1 MAQEPDLVISAG
13 FSDSQLVRDTNSVV
27 AAFKRRGEEAQKAFQ
42 DATGRVTDTT
52 AARAHARELDRL
64 SKAYDPVY
72 RAASK
77 YEAEIKRL
85 DRALDIGAI
94 SQDRY
99 TAEVVDAAAQ
109 FQRASTSVAAG
120 ADQMTRGMQR
130 VQMGTTALTRT
141 TGPVV
146 ANFRRFGPQIQQAGY
161 QFGDFAVQVGAGTSA
176 MQAAGQKAPQL
187 LGAFGPMGAVLGLV
201 AAVAFPLANAFLGMG
216 KEAESLADTV
226 KTLEGAITD
235 YTSAA
240 EAANTPTSELIEKY
254 GTAAVAAQG
263 LLAQLAQIAKI
274 EAGSALAANG
284 AAIAATFEDLSSYI
298 ALADG
303 EISQFG
309 DSSSGLLT
317 IADALKDQFGLSID
331 QARELQGILADQAA
345 AKTVQDQAAAMQSLA
360 AFLNEAADSAQYANG
375 ELNAAAKAAS
385 EGSLAGLE
393 LATAL
398 EAADIAAGGV
408 VATVD
413 QLPGTIDSAT
423 ASALAMAAAL
433 RTAIGVAQ
441 SMPGAIGPDLNRFG
455 NGSDI
460 TRRAGGLDLQEQQGF
475 RYENLERL
483 AEEAAERARSA
494 SQSRG
499 GSGRGGGKGG
509 RATSREKAEEP
520 LFADIEKEID
530 DLERQISLIGQS
542 NEAVATARARW
553 ELLDEAKRRGL
564 PVNEELSAQ
573 IEAQAANVGRLT
585 AELERGEKTQQQFDD
600 AMSGIA
606 DSMADALLAGD
617 SLREGLAQVFAS
629 IAADILNSGIR
640 SAIDGQFGGMGSGA
654 GILNMIGGFFGAG
667 PTVAGSDALSNSLR
681 GAIRPGWQSG
691 GYTGSG
697 PRNQIAGDVH
707 RGEYVMSAPA
717 VQRIGLP
724 NLEALHRGG
733 GTSVGGDR
741 GRAVNYHASID
752 LRGTTG
758 DRELDAKIQ
767 RAGEAMLERV
777 PSVMAEHQKRDQ

>member
-1 MAQEPDLVISAG
+1 MAEEPDLLISAG
-13 FSDSQLVRDTNSVV
+13 FSDAQLVRETNKVV
-27 AAFKRRGEEAQKAFQ
+27 AQFRKRGEEAQKAFQ
-42 DATGRVTDTT
+42 DATGRITDTS

-72 RAASK
+72 RAAST
-77 YEAEIKRL
+77 YEAEVKRL
-85 DRALDIGAI
+85 DRALDVGAI
-94 SQDRY
+94 TQTQY
-99 TAEVVDAAAQ
+99 TAKVSDAAAQ
-109 FQRASTSVAAG
+109 FQRAFASIVAG
-120 ADQMTRGMQR
+120 ADQMARGMQR
-130 VQMGTTALTRT
+130 AHMGTTALTRT

-176 MQAAGQKAPQL
+176 MQAAGQQAPQL

-216 KEAESLADTV
+216 KEADSLEDKV
-226 KTLEGAITD
+226 KALEGAISD

-240 EAANTPTSELIEKY
+240 EAANTPTDELIQKY

-274 EAGSALAANG
+274 EAGAALAANG

-360 AFLNEAADSAQYANG
+360 AFLNEAAESAQYANG

-398 EAADIAAGGV
+398 EAADVAAGGV

-413 QLPGTIDSAT
+413 QLPGSIDSAT

-455 NGSDI
+455 DGADI
-460 TRRAGGLDLQEQQGF
+460 TRRAGGLDLQEQQDF
-475 RYENLERL
+475 RYENLQRL
-483 AEEAAERARSA
+483 AEEAAERARAA
-494 SQSRG
+494 SRSRTG
-499 GSGRGGGKGG
+499 RGSGSKKSAKA
-509 RATSREKAEEP
+509 ATKNNDEEP
-520 LFADIEKEID
+520 LFADVEKDIVG
-530 DLERQISLIGQS
+530 LERQISLIGKS
-542 NEAVATARARW
+542 NQEIATARARW
-553 ELLDEAKRRGL
+553 EALDEAKRRGI
-564 PVNEELSAQ
+564 PVNDEMSAQ
-573 IEAQAANVGRLT
+573 IERQAAKFGMLT
-585 AELERGEKTQQQFDD
+585 AELEKAEAAQAQFDQAID
-600 AMSGIA
+600 GIA
-606 DSMADALLAGD
+606 NAMAGALLAGE
-617 SLREGLAQVFAS
+617 SLREGLAQVLKG

-640 SAIDGQFGGMGSGA
+640 SAIAGQFSGGG
-654 GILNMIGGFFGAG
+654 GGFNPFALIGNVFSG
-667 PTVAGSDALSNSLR
+667 GDALSNGLR
-681 GAIRPGWQSG
+681 GAGLNPVGSWDG
-691 GYTGSG
+691 GGFTWSG
-697 PRNQIAGDVH
+697 PRSGGIDGKGGQLGILHPNETVLDHTRGQGAGGQSVLMVDLSPDLQARILEQAMGQSIQITQQAQVAQAKALPGK
-707 RGEYVMSAPA
+707 
-717 VQRIGLP
+717 VQRI
-724 NLEALHRGG
+724 N
-733 GTSVGGDR
+733 
-741 GRAVNYHASID
+741 
-752 LRGTTG
+752 
-758 DRELDAKIQ
+758 AKPRQ
-767 RAGEAMLERV
+767 R
-777 PSVMAEHQKRDQ
+777 

>member
-1 MAQEPDLVISAG
+1 MAEEPDLLISAG
-13 FSDSQLVRDTNSVV
+13 FSDAQLVRETNKVV
-27 AAFKRRGEEAQKAFQ
+27 AQFRKRGEDAQKAFQ
-42 DATGRVTDTT
+42 DATGRITDTS

-72 RAASK
+72 RAAST
-77 YEAEIKRL
+77 YEAEVKRL
-85 DRALDIGAI
+85 DRALDVGAI
-94 SQDRY
+94 TQTQY
-99 TAEVVDAAAQ
+99 TAKVGEAATQ
-109 FQRASTSVAAG
+109 FQRASASIAAG

-130 VQMGTTALTRT
+130 AQMGTTALTRT

-146 ANFRRFGPQIQQAGY
+146 TNFRRFGPQIQQAGY

-176 MQAAGQKAPQL
+176 MQAAGQQAPQL

-216 KEAESLADTV
+216 KEADSLEDKV
-226 KTLEGAITD
+226 KALEGAISD

-240 EAANTPTSELIEKY
+240 EAANTPTDELIQKY

-274 EAGSALAANG
+274 EAGAALAANG

-360 AFLNEAADSAQYANG
+360 AFLNDAAESAQYANG

-398 EAADIAAGGV
+398 EAADVAAGGV

-455 NGSDI
+455 DGADI
-460 TRRAGGLDLQEQQGF
+460 TRRAGGLDLQEQQDF
-475 RYENLERL
+475 RYENLKRL
-483 AEEAAERARSA
+483 AEEAAERARAGS
-494 SQSRG
+494 SSRSGKG
-499 GSGRGGGKGG
+499 GGGGKSG
-509 RATSREKAEEP
+509 RSKSGKKEEEP
-520 LFADIEKEID
+520 FFADIEKEIAD
-530 DLERQISLIGQS
+530 IERQISLVGKS
-542 NEAVATARARW
+542 NQEVATAKARW
-553 ELLDEAKRRGL
+553 EAFDEAKRRGI
-564 PVNEELSAQ
+564 PVNDELSAQ
-573 IEAQAANVGRLT
+573 IDKQAAEFGMLT
-585 AELERGEKTQQQFDD
+585 AELERAELAQGQFDQAVD
-600 AMSGIA
+600 GIA
-606 DSMADALLAGD
+606 DAMTGALLAGE
-617 SLREGLAQVFAS
+617 SLREGLAQVLKG

-640 SAIDGQFGGMGSGA
+640 SAIAGQFGGGA
-654 GILNMIGGFFGAG
+654 GGFNPLTFLGNVFGGG
-667 PTVAGSDALSNSLR
+667 DALSSGLR
-681 GAIRPGWQSG
+681 GAGLNPVRSFDG
-691 GYTGSG
+691 GGFTWSG
-697 PRNQIAGDVH
+697 PRSGGLDGKGGQLHMLHPNERVLDLT
-707 RGEYVMSAPA
+707 RGQTQGTGSRSV
-717 VQRIGLP
+717 
-724 NLEALHRGG
+724 AL
-733 GTSVGGDR
+733 TFDM
-741 GRAVNYHASID
+741 
-752 LRGTTG
+752 RGTTG

-777 PSVMAEHQKRDQ
+777 PAVMAEHQKRDQ

>member
-1 MAQEPDLVISAG
+1 MAEEPDLLISAG
-13 FSDSQLVRDTNSVV
+13 FSDAQLVRETNKVV
-27 AAFKRRGEEAQKAFQ
+27 AQFRKRGEEAQKAFQ
-42 DATGRVTDTT
+42 DATGRITDTS

-72 RAASK
+72 RAAST
-77 YEAEIKRL
+77 YEAEVKRL
-85 DRALDIGAI
+85 DRALDVGAI
-94 SQDRY
+94 TQTQY
-99 TAEVVDAAAQ
+99 TAKVSDAAAQ
-109 FQRASTSVAAG
+109 FQRASASIATG
-120 ADQMTRGMQR
+120 ADQMARGMQR
-130 VQMGTTALTRT
+130 AQMGTTALTRT

-176 MQAAGQKAPQL
+176 MQAAGQQAPQL

-216 KEAESLADTV
+216 KEADSLEDKV
-226 KTLEGAITD
+226 KALEGAIGD

-240 EAANTPTSELIEKY
+240 EAANTPTDELIQKY

-274 EAGSALAANG
+274 EAGAALAANG

-345 AKTVQDQAAAMQSLA
+345 AKTVQDQAAAVQSLA
-360 AFLNEAADSAQYANG
+360 AFLNEAAESAQYANG

-398 EAADIAAGGV
+398 EAADVAAGGV

-455 NGSDI
+455 DGADI
-460 TRRAGGLDLQEQQGF
+460 TRRAGGLDLQEQQNF
-475 RYENLERL
+475 RYENLQRL
-483 AEEAAERARSA
+483 AEEAAERARA
-494 SQSRG
+494 GSR
-499 GSGRGGGKGG
+499 SRTGRGGGSTKSG
-509 RATSREKAEEP
+509 KAASKNKDEEP
-520 LFADIEKEID
+520 LFADVEKDIVG
-530 DLERQISLIGQS
+530 LERQITLIGKS
-542 NEAVATARARW
+542 NQEIATARARW
-553 ELLDEAKRRGL
+553 EALDEAKRRGI
-564 PVNEELSAQ
+564 PVTDEMSAQ
-573 IEAQAANVGRLT
+573 IERQAAEFGMLT
-585 AELERGEKTQQQFDD
+585 AELEKAEAAQAQFDQAID
-600 AMSGIA
+600 GIA
-606 DSMADALLAGD
+606 NAMAGALLAGE
-617 SLREGLAQVFAS
+617 SLREGLAQVLRG

-640 SAIDGQFGGMGSGA
+640 SAIAGQFSGGG
-654 GILNMIGGFFGAG
+654 GGFNPFALIGNVFGG
-667 PTVAGSDALSNSLR
+667 GDALSNGLR
-681 GAIRPGWQSG
+681 GAGLNPVGSWDG
-691 GYTGSG
+691 GGFTWSG
-697 PRNQIAGDVH
+697 PRSGGIDGKGGQLGILHPNETVLDHTRGQGAGGQSVLMVDLSPDLQARILEQAMGQSIQITQQAQVAQAKALPGK
-707 RGEYVMSAPA
+707 
-717 VQRIGLP
+717 VQRI
-724 NLEALHRGG
+724 N
-733 GTSVGGDR
+733 
-741 GRAVNYHASID
+741 
-752 LRGTTG
+752 
-758 DRELDAKIQ
+758 AKPRQ
-767 RAGEAMLERV
+767 R
-777 PSVMAEHQKRDQ
+777 

>member
-1 MAQEPDLVISAG
+1 MAEEPDLLISAG
-13 FSDSQLVRDTNSVV
+13 FSDAQLVRETNKVV
-27 AAFKRRGEEAQKAFQ
+27 AQFRKRGEEAQKAFQ
-42 DATGRVTDTT
+42 DATGRITDTS
-52 AARAHARELDRL
+52 AARAHAHELDRL

-72 RAASK
+72 RAAST
-77 YEAEIKRL
+77 YEAEVKRL
-85 DRALDIGAI
+85 DRALDVGAI
-94 SQDRY
+94 TQTQY
-99 TAEVVDAAAQ
+99 TAKVSDAAAQ
-109 FQRASTSVAAG
+109 FQRASASIAAG
-120 ADQMTRGMQR
+120 ADQMARGMQR
-130 VQMGTTALTRT
+130 AQMGTTALTRT

-176 MQAAGQKAPQL
+176 MQAAGQQAPQL

-216 KEAESLADTV
+216 KEADSLEDKV
-226 KTLEGAITD
+226 KALEGAISD

-240 EAANTPTSELIEKY
+240 EAANTPTDELIQKY

-274 EAGSALAANG
+274 EAGAALAANG

-360 AFLNEAADSAQYANG
+360 AFLNEAAESAQYANG

-398 EAADIAAGGV
+398 EAADVAAGGV

-455 NGSDI
+455 DGADI
-460 TRRAGGLDLQEQQGF
+460 TRRAGGLDLQEQQDF
-475 RYENLERL
+475 RYENLQRL
-483 AEEAAERARSA
+483 AEEAAERARA
-494 SQSRG
+494 GSR
-499 GSGRGGGKGG
+499 SRTGRGVGSKKSGK
-509 RATSREKAEEP
+509 AASKDKDEEP
-520 LFADIEKEID
+520 LFANVEKDIVG
-530 DLERQISLIGQS
+530 LERQITLIGKS
-542 NEAVATARARW
+542 NQEIATARARW
-553 ELLDEAKRRGL
+553 EALDEAKRRGI
-564 PVNEELSAQ
+564 PVNDEMSAQ
-573 IEAQAANVGRLT
+573 IERQAAEFGMLT
-585 AELERGEKTQQQFDD
+585 AELEKAEAAQAQFDQAID
-600 AMSGIA
+600 GIA
-606 DSMADALLAGD
+606 NAMAGALLAGE
-617 SLREGLAQVFAS
+617 SLREGLAQVLKG

-640 SAIDGQFGGMGSGA
+640 SAIASQFSGGGGGFSPFAMIGNVFGGG
-654 GILNMIGGFFGAG
+654 
-667 PTVAGSDALSNSLR
+667 DALSNGLR
-681 GAIRPGWQSG
+681 GAGLNPVGSWDG
-691 GYTGSG
+691 GGFTWSG
-697 PRNQIAGDVH
+697 PRSGGIDGKGGQLGILHPNETVLDHTRGQGAGGQSVLMVDLSPDLQARILEQAMGQSIQITQQAQVAQAKALPGK
-707 RGEYVMSAPA
+707 
-717 VQRIGLP
+717 VQRI
-724 NLEALHRGG
+724 N
-733 GTSVGGDR
+733 
-741 GRAVNYHASID
+741 
-752 LRGTTG
+752 
-758 DRELDAKIQ
+758 AKPRQ
-767 RAGEAMLERV
+767 R
-777 PSVMAEHQKRDQ
+777 

>member
-1 MAQEPDLVISAG
+1 MAEEPDLLISAG
-13 FSDSQLVRDTNSVV
+13 FSDAQLVRETNKVV
-27 AAFKRRGEEAQKAFQ
+27 AQFRKRGEDAQKAFQ
-42 DATGRVTDTT
+42 DATGRITDTS

-72 RAASK
+72 RAAST
-77 YEAEIKRL
+77 YEAEVKRL
-85 DRALDIGAI
+85 DRALDVGAI
-94 SQDRY
+94 TQTQY
-99 TAEVVDAAAQ
+99 TAKVGDAAAQ
-109 FQRASTSVAAG
+109 FQRASASIAAG

-130 VQMGTTALTRT
+130 AQMGTTALTRT

-176 MQAAGQKAPQL
+176 MQAAGQQAPQL

-216 KEAESLADTV
+216 KEADSLEDKV
-226 KTLEGAITD
+226 KALEGAISD

-240 EAANTPTSELIEKY
+240 EAANTPTDELIQKY

-274 EAGSALAANG
+274 EAGAALAANG

-360 AFLNEAADSAQYANG
+360 AFLNEAAESAQYANG

-398 EAADIAAGGV
+398 EAADVAAGGV

-455 NGSDI
+455 DGADI
-460 TRRAGGLDLQEQQGF
+460 TRRAGGLDLQEQQDF

-483 AEEAAERARSA
+483 AQEAAERARA
-494 SQSRG
+494 GSR
-499 GSGRGGGKGG
+499 SRSGKGG
-509 RATSREKAEEP
+509 GGGRSGRSKSDKKEDEP
-520 LFADIEKEID
+520 FFADIEKEIAD
-530 DLERQISLIGQS
+530 IERQISLVGKS
-542 NEAVATARARW
+542 NQEVATAKARW
-553 ELLDEAKRRGL
+553 EALDEAKRRGI
-564 PVNEELSAQ
+564 PVNDELSAQ
-573 IEAQAANVGRLT
+573 IDKQAAEFGMLT
-585 AELERGEKTQQQFDD
+585 AELERAELAQGQFDQAVD
-600 AMSGIA
+600 GIA
-606 DSMADALLAGD
+606 DAMTGALLAGE
-617 SLREGLAQVFAS
+617 SLREGLAQVLKG

-640 SAIDGQFGGMGSGA
+640 SAIAGQFGSG
-654 GILNMIGGFFGAG
+654 GGGFNPLAFLGNVFGG
-667 PTVAGSDALSNSLR
+667 GDALNSGLR
-681 GAIRPGWQSG
+681 GAGLNPVGSWDG
-691 GYTGSG
+691 GGFTWSG
-697 PRNQIAGDVH
+697 PRSGGIDGKGGQLGILHPNETVLDHTRGQGAGGQSVLMVDLSPDLQARILEQAMGQSIQITQQAQVAQAKALPGK
-707 RGEYVMSAPA
+707 
-717 VQRIGLP
+717 VQRI
-724 NLEALHRGG
+724 N
-733 GTSVGGDR
+733 
-741 GRAVNYHASID
+741 
-752 LRGTTG
+752 
-758 DRELDAKIQ
+758 AKPRQ
-767 RAGEAMLERV
+767 R
-777 PSVMAEHQKRDQ
+777 

>member
-1 MAQEPDLVISAG
+1 MAEEPDLLISAG
-13 FSDSQLVRDTNSVV
+13 FSDAQLVRETNKVV
-27 AAFKRRGEEAQKAFQ
+27 AQFRKRGEDAQKAFQ
-42 DATGRVTDTT
+42 DATGRITDTS

-72 RAASK
+72 RAAST
-77 YEAEIKRL
+77 YEAEVKRL
-85 DRALDIGAI
+85 DRALDVGAI
-94 SQDRY
+94 TQTQY
-99 TAEVVDAAAQ
+99 TAKVGDAAAQ
-109 FQRASTSVAAG
+109 FQRASASIAAG

-130 VQMGTTALTRT
+130 AQMGTTALTRT

-176 MQAAGQKAPQL
+176 MQAAGQQAPQL

-216 KEAESLADTV
+216 KEADSLEDKV
-226 KTLEGAITD
+226 KALEGAISD

-240 EAANTPTSELIEKY
+240 EAANTPTDELIQKY

-274 EAGSALAANG
+274 EAGAALAANG

-360 AFLNEAADSAQYANG
+360 AFLNEAAESAQYANG
-375 ELNAAAKAAS
+375 ELNSAAKAAS
-385 EGSLAGLE
+385 EGSLAGFE

-398 EAADIAAGGV
+398 EAADVAAGGV

-441 SMPGAIGPDLNRFG
+441 SVPGAIGPDLNRFG
-455 NGSDI
+455 DGADI
-460 TRRAGGLDLQEQQGF
+460 TRRAGGLDLQEQQDF

-483 AEEAAERARSA
+483 AEEAAEHARAGSRSR
-494 SQSRG
+494 S
-499 GSGRGGGKGG
+499 GKGG
-509 RATSREKAEEP
+509 GGGRSGRSKSDKKEDEP
-520 LFADIEKEID
+520 FFADIEKEIAD
-530 DLERQISLIGQS
+530 IERQISLVGKS
-542 NEAVATARARW
+542 NQEVATAKARW
-553 ELLDEAKRRGL
+553 EALDEAKRRGI
-564 PVNEELSAQ
+564 PVNDELSAQ
-573 IEAQAANVGRLT
+573 IDKQAAEFGMLT
-585 AELERGEKTQQQFDD
+585 AELERAELAQGQFDQAVD
-600 AMSGIA
+600 GIA
-606 DSMADALLAGD
+606 DAMTGALLAGE
-617 SLREGLAQVFAS
+617 SLREGLAQVLKG

-640 SAIDGQFGGMGSGA
+640 SAIAGQFGGGG
-654 GILNMIGGFFGAG
+654 GGFNPLAFLGNVFGG
-667 PTVAGSDALSNSLR
+667 GDALSSGLR
-681 GAIRPGWQSG
+681 GAGLKPVGSWDG
-691 GYTGSG
+691 GGFTWSG
-697 PRNQIAGDVH
+697 PRSGGIDGKGGQLGILHPNERVLDLT
-707 RGEYVMSAPA
+707 RGQAHGSTSRSV
-717 VQRIGLP
+717 
-724 NLEALHRGG
+724 AL
-733 GTSVGGDR
+733 TFDM
-741 GRAVNYHASID
+741 
-752 LRGTTG
+752 RGTTG
-758 DRELDAKIQ
+758 ERELDAKIQ

>member
-1 MAQEPDLVISAG
+1 MAEEPDLLISAG
-13 FSDSQLVRDTNSVV
+13 FSDAQLVRETNKVV
-27 AAFKRRGEEAQKAFQ
+27 AQFRKRGEEAQKAFQ
-42 DATGRVTDTT
+42 DATGRVTDTS

-72 RAASK
+72 RAAST
-77 YEAEIKRL
+77 YEAEVKRL
-85 DRALDIGAI
+85 DRALDVGAI
-94 SQDRY
+94 TQAQY
-99 TAEVVDAAAQ
+99 TAKVGDAAAQ
-109 FQRASTSVAAG
+109 FQRASASIAAG
-120 ADQMTRGMQR
+120 SDQMARGMQR
-130 VQMGTTALTRT
+130 AQMGTTALTRT

-176 MQAAGQKAPQL
+176 MQAAGQQAPQL

-360 AFLNEAADSAQYANG
+360 AFLNEAAESAQYANG

-398 EAADIAAGGV
+398 EAADVAAGGV

-413 QLPGTIDSAT
+413 QLPGTIDNAT

-460 TRRAGGLDLQEQQGF
+460 TRRAGGLDLQEQQDF
-475 RYENLERL
+475 RYENLARL
-483 AEEAAERARSA
+483 AEEAAERARA
-494 SQSRG
+494 GSR
-499 GSGRGGGKGG
+499 SRNGRGGGSGKNG
-509 RATSREKAEEP
+509 KAAAKDKEEEP
-520 LFADIEKEID
+520 LFANVEQDIVE
-530 DLERQISLIGQS
+530 LERQITLIGKS
-542 NEAVATARARW
+542 NQEIATARARW
-553 ELLDEAKRRGL
+553 EALDEAKRRGI
-564 PVNEELSAQ
+564 PVNDEMSAQ
-573 IEAQAANVGRLT
+573 IEKQAVEFGLLT
-585 AELERGEKTQQQFDD
+585 AELEKAEAAQARFDQAID
-600 AMSGIA
+600 GIA
-606 DSMADALLAGD
+606 DAMAGALLAGE
-617 SLREGLAQVFAS
+617 SLREGLAQVLKGIAS
-629 IAADILNSGIR
+629 DILNSGIR
-640 SAIDGQFGGMGSGA
+640 NALSGQLSGGAGGGFNPFALIGNVFGGG
-654 GILNMIGGFFGAG
+654 
-667 PTVAGSDALSNSLR
+667 DALSNGLR
-681 GAIRPGWQSG
+681 GAGLNPVGSWDG
-691 GYTGSG
+691 GGFTWSG
-697 PRNQIAGDVH
+697 PRSGGIDGKGGQLGILHPNETVLDHTRGQGAGGQSVLMVDLSPDLQARILEQAMGQSIQITQQAQVAQAKALPGK
-707 RGEYVMSAPA
+707 
-717 VQRIGLP
+717 VQRI
-724 NLEALHRGG
+724 N
-733 GTSVGGDR
+733 
-741 GRAVNYHASID
+741 
-752 LRGTTG
+752 
-758 DRELDAKIQ
+758 AKPRQ
-767 RAGEAMLERV
+767 R
-777 PSVMAEHQKRDQ
+777 

>member
-1 MAQEPDLVISAG
+1 MADEPDLLISAG
-13 FSDSQLVRDTNSVV
+13 FSDAQLVRETNKVV
-27 AAFKRRGEEAQKAFQ
+27 AQFRKRGEEAQKAFQ
-42 DATGRVTDTT
+42 DATGRVTDTS

-72 RAASK
+72 RAAST
-77 YEAEIKRL
+77 YEAEVKRL
-85 DRALDIGAI
+85 DRALDVGAI
-94 SQDRY
+94 TQTQY
-99 TAEVVDAAAQ
+99 TAKVGEAAAQ
-109 FQRASTSVAAG
+109 FQRASASIAAG
-120 ADQMTRGMQR
+120 ADQMVRGMQR
-130 VQMGTTALTRT
+130 AQMGTTALTRT

-176 MQAAGQKAPQL
+176 MQAAGQQAPQL

-216 KEAESLADTV
+216 KEADSLEDKV
-226 KTLEGAITD
+226 KALEGAISD

-240 EAANTPTSELIEKY
+240 EAANTPTDELIQKY

-263 LLAQLAQIAKI
+263 LLSQLAQIAKI
-274 EAGSALAANG
+274 EAGAALAANG

-360 AFLNEAADSAQYANG
+360 AFLNEAAESAQYANG

-398 EAADIAAGGV
+398 EAADVAAGGV

-455 NGSDI
+455 DGADI
-460 TRRAGGLDLQEQQGF
+460 TRRAGGMDLQEQQTF
-475 RYENLERL
+475 RYDWQEQLK
-483 AEEAAERARSA
+483 AEDEARRKVEQAAGRK
-494 SQSRG
+494 
-499 GSGRGGGKGG
+499 GRGGGKGKKEKKETTSNDIFEDAG
-509 RATSREKAEEP
+509 RDLKQ
-520 LFADIEKEID
+520 
-530 DLERQISLIGQS
+530 LERQLILVGK
-542 NEAVATARARW
+542 NTEETARYRAEW
-553 ELLDEAKRRGL
+553 EMVDALQKAGIPITDKL
-564 PVNEELSAQ
+564 NESIQE
-573 IEAQAANVGRLT
+573 QAAAYGYAAVQ
-585 AELERGEKTQQQFDD
+585 LERAETGYQQFEDV
-600 AMSGIA
+600 I
-606 DSMADALLAGD
+606 DSVAGAFTNALVKGE
-617 SLREGLAQVFAS
+617 SLREGLAQVLKGIAS
-629 IAADILNSGIR
+629 DILSSGIR
-640 SAIDGQFGGMGSGA
+640 
-654 GILNMIGGFFGAG
+654 N
-667 PTVAGSDALSNSLR
+667 ALSSQFARQGGTAAAGGGWWAGLRSLA
-681 GAIRPGWQSG
+681 GFSSG
-691 GYTGSG
+691 GYTGMGAPSE
-697 PRNQIAGDVH
+697 PAGIVH

-717 VQRIGLP
+717 VQRIGIA
-724 NLEALHRGG
+724 NLEAMHRGG
-733 GTSVGGDR
+733 SAGDGPKITINNNAAGVEVRAEYATKDEVRFMVTQAIGGNNRRAADSQYLKS
-741 GRAVNYHASID
+741 GR
-752 LRGTTG
+752 
-758 DRELDAKIQ
+758 
-767 RAGEAMLERV
+767 
-777 PSVMAEHQKRDQ
+777 